1 MQDEV
6 TLLFYNPTSAR
17 DRPEAVVNMRQLLAE
32 TCRFAHVF
40 QVHFGMA
47 AA

>member
-1 MQDEV
+1 ML
-6 TLLFYNPTSAR
+6 TLMPAWPEGAALK
-17 DRPEAVVNMRQLLAE
+17 RPLLAE